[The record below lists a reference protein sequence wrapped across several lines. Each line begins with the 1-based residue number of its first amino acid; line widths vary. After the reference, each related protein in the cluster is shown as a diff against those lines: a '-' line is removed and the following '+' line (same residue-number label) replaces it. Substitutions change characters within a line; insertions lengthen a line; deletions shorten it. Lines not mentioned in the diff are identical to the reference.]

1 MGLRIALRMGGTS
14 SERDVSLASG
24 IRVAEALR
32 TCGHDVRAV
41 DPARGP
47 ISNAE
52 QRALATGTVVQAA
65 PPSQEALQRMARE
78 ALPSFVS
85 NLPRQGDVDVVF
97 LGLHGGSGEDGTI
110 QALLDLAGVP
120 YTGSGHLASA
130 LAMDKDLSKQLFR
143 QANVSTAA
151 WLMAPVTADEVEAT
165 LGFPVIVKPSKQ
177 GSTVGLSI
185 VRGPAEL
192 QPAIDEAFKFDDE
205 VMVETFIAGRELT
218 VGILG
223 DVALPVGE
231 IIPKHEIYDYE
242 CKYTA
247 GMADERFPAE
257 LTQQEARR
265 VQDEALKAFRALK
278 LRGCARIDFRMAKDG
293 TFYCL
298 EANTLP
304 GMTQTSLI
312 PQAAAAAGISFPAL
326 CDRIVQLALNER
338 DGRGRVGCHHSRF
351 PPRRSRAFRRDCRG
365 RVCGRDGDRSSF
377 DSRTRAR
384 RRRCTRS
391 TRSLAR
397 FAAARH
403 ARRFTRSRSPDATRY
418 RMSSTSA
425 RHSTNC
431 RRRFR

>member
-1 MGLRIALRMGGTS
+1 MGLRIALLMGGTS

-24 IRVAEALR
+24 IRIAEALR
-32 TCGHDVRAV
+32 ACGHDVRAI
-41 DPARGP
+41 DPARGL
-47 ISNAE
+47 ISDDE
-52 QRALATGTVVQAA
+52 QRALANGTVVQTA
-65 PPSQEALQRMARE
+65 PPSQDALQRMARE
-78 ALPSFVS
+78 ALPSLAS

-110 QALLDLAGVP
+110 QALLDLSGVP

-143 QANVSTAA
+143 RADVTTAD
-151 WLMAPVTADEVEAT
+151 WLMAPAGVDEVNAT

-185 VRGPAEL
+185 VRGASEL
-192 QPAIDEAFKFDDE
+192 QSAIDEAFNFDDE
-205 VMVETFIAGRELT
+205 VMVEEFIAGRELT

-257 LTQQEARR
+257 LTQQEASR
-265 VQDEALKAFRALK
+265 VQDEALRAFRSLK
-278 LRGCARIDFRMAKDG
+278 LKGCARIDFRMAKDG

-326 CDRIVQLALNER
+326 CDRIVQLALAER
-338 DGRGRVGCHHSRF
+338 DARE
-351 PPRRSRAFRRDCRG
+351 RA
-365 RVCGRDGDRSSF
+365 
-377 DSRTRAR
+377 
-384 RRRCTRS
+384 
-391 TRSLAR
+391 
-397 FAAARH
+397 
-403 ARRFTRSRSPDATRY
+403 
-418 RMSSTSA
+418 
-425 RHSTNC
+425 
-431 RRRFR
+431 

>member
-1 MGLRIALRMGGTS
+1 MGLKIALLLGGTS

-32 TCGHDVRAV
+32 TCGHEVRAI

-47 ISNAE
+47 LSDDE
-52 QRALATGTVVQAA
+52 QRALATGRVVQTA
-65 PPSQEALQRMARE
+65 PPSQEALRRMARE
-78 ALPSFVS
+78 ALPSFAS
-85 NLPRQGDVDVVF
+85 NLPRQGDADVVF

-110 QALLDLAGVP
+110 QALLDLGGVP

-130 LAMDKDLSKQLFR
+130 LAMDKDLSKHLFR
-143 QANVSTAA
+143 QANVSTAK
-151 WLMAPVTADEVEAT
+151 WLMAPAGVDEVNTA
-165 LGFPVIVKPSKQ
+165 LGLPVIVKPSKQ

-185 VRGPAEL
+185 VRNASEL
-192 QPAIDEAFKFDDE
+192 QPAVDEAFNFDDE
-205 VMVETFIAGRELT
+205 VMIEEFIAGRELT

-223 DVALPVGE
+223 NMALPVGE

-257 LTQQEARR
+257 LTKQETAR
-265 VQDEALKAFRALK
+265 VQDEALRAFRALK

-312 PQAAAAAGISFPAL
+312 PQAAAAAGISFPEL
-326 CDRIVQLALNER
+326 CDRIVRLAL
-338 DGRGRVGCHHSRF
+338 
-351 PPRRSRAFRRDCRG
+351 
-365 RVCGRDGDRSSF
+365 GD
-377 DSRTRAR
+377 
-384 RRRCTRS
+384 
-391 TRSLAR
+391 
-397 FAAARH
+397 H
-403 ARRFTRSRSPDATRY
+403 ARAGIV
-418 RMSSTSA
+418 
-425 RHSTNC
+425 
-431 RRRFR
+431 